1 MSLVATFATHLLSE
15 SPRFLY
21 EKEKF
26 KEARVIINKMSKM
39 NKGQI
44 HMETWIFDT
53 EVDPFEQKDDETEET
68 GQLRVTSPK
77 KGINYSV
84 DNSESSPSS
93 FIRESEITKEG
104 VVNLTK
110 NEHDKAMEFK
120 ESPIQIMKDSPV
132 VLINLAIIVA

>member
-1 MSLVATFATHLLSE
+1 
-15 SPRFLY
+15 
-21 EKEKF
+21 
-26 KEARVIINKMSKM
+26 
-39 NKGQI
+39 
-44 HMETWIFDT
+44 METWIFDT

-110 NEHDKAMEFK
+110 NDHDKVIEFK